1 MYILIDLVVKKP
13 GVWFLFQRM
22 GERLIKPLYAPAG
35 TEAWIQAPPVK
46 LLPPPLLKTID
57 W

>member
-1 MYILIDLVVKKP
+1 MPSLVLSSLKGMYILIDLVVTKP

-35 TEAWIQAPPVK
+35 TEA
-46 LLPPPLLKTID
+46 
-57 W
+57 